1 MNTHRQCCLVGK
13 GCTHL
18 LAAQSTVALHKTRTA
33 SIVQPQCLPRQEL
46 QDGLATATSWT
57 HAAHAMS

>member
-1 MNTHRQCCLVGK
+1 MGQYYLVGK
-13 GCTHL
+13 GCTHP
-18 LAAQSTVALHKTRTA
+18 LATQSSVALHSTRTA

-46 QDGLATATSWT
+46 ATVVSWT